1 MYSDTGVMYSLY
13 MVTNVS
19 NTRVIYNLYMVT
31 NVSNTGVIY
40 NLYLV
45 TSVSNTGTVLFET
58 SINQSLEMPYIHAM
72 HASYI

>member
-1 MYSDTGVMYSLY
+1 MYSDTG
-13 MVTNVS
+13 
-19 NTRVIYNLYMVT
+19 VIYNLYMVT
-31 NVSNTGVIY
+31 SVSNTGVIY

-72 HASYI
+72 HAS